1 MLFREFPCGTGLNVD
16 FIFCNFML
24 FKEYACGSGLLG
36 LDVILALVQV

>member
-1 MLFREFPCGTGLNVD
+1 MLFRQFASGTGLNVD